1 MKLNKM
7 KKIQFMLER
16 TMHGIPNNNLE
27 CKVENPSLV
36 VHYCKNIKAKKVI
49 TLKHGMQGY
58 QLYTYFHTG
67 DIATHCIFN
76 MRFIIILTLS
86 LSNQDMLGELANKFI
101 FCKSSF

>member
-1 MKLNKM
+1 MD
-7 KKIQFMLER
+7 
-16 TMHGIPNNNLE
+16 GIPKNNLE

-36 VHYCKNIKAKKVI
+36 VNYCKNIKAKKAI

-86 LSNQDMLGELANKFI
+86 LSNQDMLGELANKI
-101 FCKSSF
+101 FGTKCCRP